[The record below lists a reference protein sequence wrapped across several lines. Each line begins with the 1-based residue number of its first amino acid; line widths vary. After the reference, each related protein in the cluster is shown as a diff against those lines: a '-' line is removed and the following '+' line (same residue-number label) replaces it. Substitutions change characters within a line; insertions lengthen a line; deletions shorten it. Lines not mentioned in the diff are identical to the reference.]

1 MRPVHRLN
9 ALLGHGYFH
18 LQRPTGQLNA
28 RRRFS
33 RKASSIHSSKSSTR
47 GWAQTAQNIGQ
58 TKGYIPQNHQLFP
71 A

>member
-18 LQRPTGQLNA
+18 LQRLTGQLNT

-33 RKASSIHSSKSSTR
+33 RKT
-47 GWAQTAQNIGQ
+47 
-58 TKGYIPQNHQLFP
+58 
-71 A
+71 